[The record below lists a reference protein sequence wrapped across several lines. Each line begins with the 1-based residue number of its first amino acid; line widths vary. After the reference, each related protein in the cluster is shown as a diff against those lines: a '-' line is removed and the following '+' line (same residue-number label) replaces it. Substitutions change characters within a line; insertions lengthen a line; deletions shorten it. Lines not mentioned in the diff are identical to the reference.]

1 MSKNENT
8 ENKNSITFLNCYGD
22 LTVTWD
28 KKDST
33 KMESRIQKLLDE
45 GFQFFIVKKRFFT
58 ADKKTPLRSLRDLE
72 INYKKSNIGYRLN
85 NYITVDENGY
95 INLTDSG
102 MAIAGKIYERHTFL
116 TSFLISIGVDPE
128 TAAEDACKIEH
139 VISSESFSA
148 LKKYLADNEKN

>member
-28 KKDST
+28 EKDSI

-72 INYKKSNIGYRLN
+72 KNEVTADDKTIAMLFRDIDGEVYKDSQSEYDVVKGSNNPEEIVKSE
-85 NYITVDENGY
+85 VVC
-95 INLTDSG
+95 
-102 MAIAGKIYERHTFL
+102 A
-116 TSFLISIGVDPE
+116 P
-128 TAAEDACKIEH
+128 
-139 VISSESFSA
+139 SSS
-148 LKKYLADNEKN
+148 KG

>member
-28 KKDST
+28 EKDSI

-72 INYKKSNIGYRLN
+72 KNEVTADDKTIAMLFKDIDGEVYKDSQSEYDIVKGSNNPEEIVKSE
-85 NYITVDENGY
+85 VVC
-95 INLTDSG
+95 
-102 MAIAGKIYERHTFL
+102 A
-116 TSFLISIGVDPE
+116 P
-128 TAAEDACKIEH
+128 
-139 VISSESFSA
+139 SSSRG
-148 LKKYLADNEKN
+148 

>member
-1 MSKNENT
+1 MSKAENT

-28 KKDST
+28 EKDST

-72 INYKKSNIGYRLN
+72 KNEVTADDKTIAMLFKDIDGEVYKDSQSEYDVIKGSNNPEEIIKSE
-85 NYITVDENGY
+85 VVC
-95 INLTDSG
+95 
-102 MAIAGKIYERHTFL
+102 A
-116 TSFLISIGVDPE
+116 P
-128 TAAEDACKIEH
+128 
-139 VISSESFSA
+139 SSTRG
-148 LKKYLADNEKN
+148 